1 MNGLNL
7 LNLLLFLPLLGA
19 AVLFI
24 GGTLNKKTS
33 FIKGL
38 ALVISLLPLLVNLIM
53 LVGYDWQLTSG
64 SYQFFSSLDWIAAL
78 GITYTVGLDGLSM
91 PLIFLTSLLTP
102 LVVLLSYDEHKDLR
116 TFFTLL
122 LLLECGL
129 IGVFSALDFFLFYL
143 FWELVLIPMYFL
155 ILGWGGPRRR
165 YAAIKFFVYTHVA
178 SLVMLVGIFAI
189 VLFNYY
195 QNGNLTFSFVD
206 ISEMLRSG
214 VVSLPLN
221 LQYLIFPALFFGFAV
236 KIPTVPFHTWLPD
249 AHVEA
254 PTGGSV
260 FLAAVMLK
268 MGGYGLVRFAFGLMP
283 EAAVHYAP
291 PMAVLG
297 VISMLWGA
305 LLALAQDDLK
315 KMIAYSSVSHMGLL
329 LFGLA
334 VLQERAFNG
343 AVLQMF
349 AHGLI
354 SAMLFMVC
362 GILQHS
368 VGTRRIGDLGG
379 VASVLPRLSA
389 LTVFTFFASVGLPGL
404 LGFIPELQVFLG
416 AFSVN
421 KGLTVVA
428 MLSMIVT
435 AAYYLWALERAYFGQ
450 PSTDLQ
456 EKKPHD
462 LQWFQTVPLLV
473 LGVLVLALGVWP
485 APVTDMVEQGTAYI
499 IDLLGGV
506 R

>member
-1 MNGLNL
+1 MNL
-7 LNLLLFLPLLGA
+7 LNILLFFPLLA
-19 AVLFI
+19 AVLVFVL
-24 GGTLNKKTS
+24 GSLCRRDS
-33 FIKGL
+33 FIKVL
-38 ALVISLLPLLVNLIM
+38 AFVLSLVPLAINLVM
-53 LVGYDWQLTSG
+53 LAGYDMSLASG
-64 SYQFFSSLDWIAAL
+64 EFQFETYAGWIASV
-78 GITYTVGLDGLSM
+78 GITYNVALDGLSM
-91 PLIFLTSLLTP
+91 PLVFLTALLTP
-102 LVVLLSYDEHKDLR
+102 LVVLLSFDEHKDLR
-116 TFFTLL
+116 TYFTLL
-122 LLLECGL
+122 FLLETGL
-129 IGVFSALDFFLFYL
+129 FGVFVSLDFFLFYL
-143 FWELVLIPMYFL
+143 FWEVVLIPMYFM

-178 SLVMLVGIFAI
+178 SLVMLVGIFAMFF
-189 VLFNYY
+189 VAASQLGYYTFNMQVISSY
-195 QNGNLTFSFVD
+195 VD
-206 ISEMLRSG
+206 F
-214 VVSLPLN
+214 PLE

-268 MGGYGLVRFAFGLMP
+268 MGGYGLVRIAFGMMP
-283 EAAVHYAP
+283 EAAVHYAL
-291 PMAVLG
+291 PMAILG
-297 VISMLWGA
+297 VISMLYA
-305 LLALAQDDLK
+305 AMLALAQDDLK

-334 VLQERAFNG
+334 MMQERAFNG

-404 LGFIPELQVFLG
+404 LGFIPELMVFLG
-416 AFSVN
+416 AFSVSRL
-421 KGLTVVA
+421 LTVVA

-435 AAYYLWALERAYFGQ
+435 AAYYLWALERAYFGT
-450 PSTDLQ
+450 PSNDLI

-462 LQWFQTVPLLV
+462 LRWFQTVPLLV
-473 LGVLVLALGVWP
+473 LGIMVLGLGVYP
-485 APVTDMVEQGTAYI
+485 APITDMVAQGTGYI
-499 IDLLGGV
+499 LELLGGV
-506 R
+506 K

>member
-1 MNGLNL
+1 MSL

-19 AVLFI
+19 GVVFAV
-24 GGTLNKKTS
+24 GSLNKRDS
-33 FIKGL
+33 LIKGL
-38 ALVISLLPLLVNLIM
+38 ALGISLLPLLVNLYM
-53 LVGYDWQLTSG
+53 LARYDWQLSSG
-64 SYQFFSSLDWIAAL
+64 EYQFGGSVSWIASF

-91 PLIFLTSLLTP
+91 PLVFLTALLTP
-102 LVVLLSYDEHKDLR
+102 LVVLLSFDEHKDLR
-116 TFFTLL
+116 TYFTLL

-129 IGVFSALDFFLFYL
+129 FGVFAALDFFLFYL

-178 SLVMLVGIFAI
+178 SLIMLVGIFAI
-189 VLFNYY
+189 VFANAR
-195 QNGNLTFSFVD
+195 QAGFFTFDFTQ
-206 ISEMLRSG
+206 IG
-214 VVSLPLN
+214 QLPVG
-221 LQYLIFPALFFGFAV
+221 LQYLVFPALFFGFAV
-236 KIPTVPFHTWLPD
+236 KIPIVPFHTWLPD

-268 MGGYGLVRFAFGLMP
+268 MGGYGLVRIAFGLLP
-283 EAAVHYAP
+283 EAAVHYALV
-291 PMAVLG
+291 MAVLG
-297 VISMLWGA
+297 IISMLYGA
-305 LLALAQDDLK
+305 VLALAQDDLK

-334 VLQERAFNG
+334 MLQQRAFDG

-379 VASVLPRLSA
+379 VASVLPKLSA

-404 LGFIPELQVFLG
+404 LGFIPELMVFLG
-416 AFSVN
+416 AFSVH
-421 KGLTVVA
+421 KLLCVIA

-435 AAYYLWALERAYFGQ
+435 AAYYLWALERAYFGP
-450 PSTDLQ
+450 PSQDLL

-462 LQWFQTVPLLV
+462 LQWFQAVPLLV

-485 APVTDMVEQGTAYI
+485 SPVTDMVSQGTGYLLE
-499 IDLLGGV
+499 LLGGV

>member
-1 MNGLNL
+1 MTGFAL

-19 AVLFI
+19 AVVFV
-24 GGTLNKKTS
+24 GGTLNKRPA
-33 FIKGL
+33 FVKGL
-38 ALVISLLPLLVNLIM
+38 ALVVSLVPLAVNLIM
-53 LVGYDWQLTSG
+53 LAQYDWQLPSG
-64 SYQFFSSLDWIAAL
+64 SYQFYGSLAWINSL
-78 GITYTVGLDGLSM
+78 GITYIVGLDGLSM
-91 PLIFLTSLLTP
+91 PLVFLTSLLTP
-102 LVVLLSYDEHKDLR
+102 LVVLLSFDEHKDLR

-129 IGVFSALDFFLFYL
+129 IGVFVALDFFLFYL

-165 YAAIKFFVYTHVA
+165 YAAIKFFIYTHVA

-189 VLFNYY
+189 VFYNFY
-195 QNGNLTFSFVD
+195 QTGVLTFDFIT
-206 ISEMLRSG
+206 ISRGG
-214 VVSLPLN
+214 VALPLN

-236 KIPTVPFHTWLPD
+236 KIPIVPFHTWLPD

-268 MGGYGLVRFAFGLMP
+268 MGGYGLVRFAFGLLP
-283 EAAVHYAP
+283 EAAVHYAL

-297 VISMLWGA
+297 VISMLYGA

-315 KMIAYSSVSHMGLL
+315 KMIAYSSISHMGLL

-334 VLQERAFNG
+334 MLQERAFNG

-379 VASVLPRLSA
+379 VASVLPKLSA
-389 LTVFTFFASVGLPGL
+389 ITVFTFFASVGLPGL

-421 KGLTVVA
+421 KGLTVIA

-435 AAYYLWALERAYFGQ
+435 AAYYLWSLERAYFGQ

-473 LGVLVLALGVWP
+473 LGVLVLAFGVWP
-485 APVTDMVEQGTAYI
+485 APVTDMIAQGTGYL

-506 R
+506 S

>member
-1 MNGLNL
+1 MSFDL
-7 LNLLLFLPLLGA
+7 LNILLFLPLLGA
-19 AVLFI
+19 AVVFV
-24 GGTLNKKTS
+24 GGTLNKQPA

-38 ALVISLLPLLVNLIM
+38 ALAVSLLPLAVNLYM
-53 LVGYDWQLTSG
+53 LSLYDWQLPSG
-64 SYQFFSSLDWIAAL
+64 NYQFFGSVNWIASL

-91 PLIFLTSLLTP
+91 PLVFLTSLLTP

-129 IGVFSALDFFLFYL
+129 IGVFVALDFFLFYL

-165 YAAIKFFVYTHVA
+165 YAAIKFFIYTHVA

-189 VLFNYY
+189 IIWNF
-195 QNGNLTFSFVD
+195 QQTGIFTFDFVA
-206 ISEMLRSG
+206 ISEIPRFG
-214 VVSLPLN
+214 GVSLPLS

-283 EAAVHYAP
+283 EAAVHYAL

-297 VISMLWGA
+297 IISMLWGA
-305 LLALAQDDLK
+305 VLALAQDDLK

-329 LFGLA
+329 LFGMA
-334 VLQERAFNG
+334 MLQERAFNG

-389 LTVFTFFASVGLPGL
+389 ITVFTFFASVGLPGL

-421 KGLTVVA
+421 KLLTVIA

-450 PSTDLQ
+450 PSADLQ

-473 LGVLVLALGVWP
+473 LGVLVLVLGVWP
-485 APVTDMVEQGTAYI
+485 APITDMVAQGTGYI

>member
-1 MNGLNL
+1 MNELNL
-7 LNLLLFLPLLGA
+7 LNVLLFLPLLGA
-19 AVLFI
+19 AVVFV
-24 GGTLNKKTS
+24 GGTLNKKPA
-33 FIKGL
+33 FVKCL
-38 ALVISLLPLLVNLIM
+38 ALVVSLLPLLVNLLM
-53 LVGYDWQLTSG
+53 LVRYDYLLPAGEFQFLTL
-64 SYQFFSSLDWIAAL
+64 QDWITSL

-102 LVVLLSYDEHKDLR
+102 LVVLLSFDEHKDLR
-116 TFFTLL
+116 TYFTLL

-129 IGVFSALDFFLFYL
+129 FGVFAALDFFLFYL

-155 ILGWGGPRRR
+155 IIGWGGPRRR

-178 SLVMLVGIFAI
+178 SLIMLVGIFAI
-189 VLFNYY
+189 VFSAAGQLGQMSFNI
-195 QNGNLTFSFVD
+195 LT
-206 ISEMLRSG
+206 ISEY
-214 VVSLPLN
+214 VKLPLN

-268 MGGYGLVRFAFGLMP
+268 MGGYGLVRIAFALLP
-283 EAAVHYAP
+283 EAAVHYAL
-291 PMAVLG
+291 PMAILG
-297 VISMLWGA
+297 IISMLYGA
-305 LLALAQDDLK
+305 VLALAQDDLK

-334 VLQERAFNG
+334 MLQERAFNG

-389 LTVFTFFASVGLPGL
+389 LTVFAFFASVGLPGL

-416 AFSVN
+416 AFSAN
-421 KGLTVVA
+421 KLLTVIA

-450 PSTDLQ
+450 PSTDLI

-473 LGVLVLALGVWP
+473 LGLLVLLLGVYP
-485 APVTDMVEQGTAYI
+485 APVTDMIAQSTGYI

-506 R
+506 S

>member
-1 MNGLNL
+1 
-7 LNLLLFLPLLGA
+7 
-19 AVLFI
+19 
-24 GGTLNKKTS
+24 
-33 FIKGL
+33 
-38 ALVISLLPLLVNLIM
+38 
-53 LVGYDWQLTSG
+53 
-64 SYQFFSSLDWIAAL
+64 
-78 GITYTVGLDGLSM
+78 
-91 PLIFLTSLLTP
+91 
-102 LVVLLSYDEHKDLR
+102 
-116 TFFTLL
+116 
-122 LLLECGL
+122 
-129 IGVFSALDFFLFYL
+129 
-143 FWELVLIPMYFL
+143 
-155 ILGWGGPRRR
+155 
-165 YAAIKFFVYTHVA
+165 
-178 SLVMLVGIFAI
+178 
-189 VLFNYY
+189 
-195 QNGNLTFSFVD
+195 
-206 ISEMLRSG
+206 
-214 VVSLPLN
+214 
-221 LQYLIFPALFFGFAV
+221 
-236 KIPTVPFHTWLPD
+236 
-249 AHVEA
+249 
-254 PTGGSV
+254 
-260 FLAAVMLK
+260 MLK

-283 EAAVHYAP
+283 EAAVHYAL

-297 VISMLWGA
+297 IISMLWGA
-305 LLALAQDDLK
+305 VLALAQDDLK

-329 LFGLA
+329 LFGMA
-334 VLQERAFNG
+334 MLQERAFNG

-389 LTVFTFFASVGLPGL
+389 ITVFTFFASVGLPGL

-421 KGLTVVA
+421 KLLTVIA

-450 PSTDLQ
+450 PSADLQ

-473 LGVLVLALGVWP
+473 LGVLVLVLGVWP
-485 APVTDMVEQGTAYI
+485 APITDMVAQGTGYI